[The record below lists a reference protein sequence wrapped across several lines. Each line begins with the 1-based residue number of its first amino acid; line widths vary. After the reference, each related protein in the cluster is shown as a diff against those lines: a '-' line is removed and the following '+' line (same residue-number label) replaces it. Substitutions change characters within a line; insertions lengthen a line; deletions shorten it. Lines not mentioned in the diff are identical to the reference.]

1 MDLDQF
7 KKILTWIII
16 IICLALVF
24 GVQYRAFGAS
34 GKTRT
39 AGSIASF
46 FHVNEIVDKWQLG
59 VLATVASVPLS
70 FVFLIIAYRAETFI
84 KKLLTSPAVDGG
96 SINAEAIPIPLIEE
110 IIKDIPE
117 PALPIVILV
126 LLFLVFGA
134 QIKFLYNRIETGVIY
149 IAGVAQRTNSIA
161 REFSTKL
168 LNNGD
173 NRRQQYEDIVNILEK
188 RRQHKLPLAEE
199 LENSSPE
206 SKLSFQLL
214 HLVKLDVPQFGL
226 RESLNRAIKENF
238 RGVAKSNENFQAVVS
253 QDKGK
258 NDSEDRISHEGKV
271 NLIISKIFNSGWFRT
286 FAAAAMFVIVCGL
299 YVGIVPTD
307 KEFFKEDEAI
317 WPQAKYIGSLVQTVV
332 QMVLA
337 TILPMVMGIVLFVR
351 RSERGRETV
360 IQTVTIVVIIVFFSS
375 LLINAPFAYQQ
386 RLEIYLGIGDLQAAT
401 EQGFGGR
408 AELVYVLS
416 HSIVPCMAVIV
427 LAVVDPEKT
436 LSVWDIAVTTVLV
449 SAGHFAAY
457 AAFERVS
464 GSQWGYYWH
473 QALLSGILSASA
485 LAILRIF
492 WWAPLQPQNVEGPGT
507 TAARSDGR

>member
-1 MDLDQF
+1 MDLDHLTE
-7 KKILTWIII
+7 ILTWIII
-16 IICLALVF
+16 LICLALVF
-24 GVQYRAFGAS
+24 GMQYRAFGAS
-34 GKTRT
+34 GKTRSP
-39 AGSIASF
+39 GSIASF
-46 FHVNEIVDKWQLG
+46 FHINEIVDKWQLG

-84 KKLLTSPAVDGG
+84 KKLLASPTVDSG
-96 SINAEAIPIPLIEE
+96 SINAETIPIPLIKE
-110 IIKDIPE
+110 IIDHIPD
-117 PALPIVILV
+117 PALPIVILI
-126 LLFLVFGA
+126 LLFLIFGA
-134 QIKFLYNRIETGVIY
+134 QIKFLYNRIETGTIY
-149 IAGVAQRTNSIA
+149 IAGVAQRTNSTA

-173 NRRQQYEDIVNILEK
+173 NRQQQYENIINVLEK

-226 RESLNRAIKENF
+226 RQSFNRVIKENF
-238 RGVAKSNENFQAVVS
+238 EGVAESSENLQAIVS
-253 QDKGK
+253 QDREKSDLEK
-258 NDSEDRISHEGKV
+258 RISHEGKV
-271 NLIISKIFNSGWFRT
+271 NSIISKIFNSGWFRVL
-286 FAAAAMFVIVCGL
+286 AAGAMFIIVCGL

-307 KEFFKEDEAI
+307 QEFFKEDEAV
-317 WPQAKYIGSLVQTVV
+317 WPQVKYIGSLVQTVV

-351 RSERGRETV
+351 RFERGKETV
-360 IQTVTIVVIIVFFSS
+360 IETVTIVVIIVFLSS

-416 HSIVPCMAVIV
+416 HSIIPCMAVIV
-427 LAVVDPEKT
+427 LAVVDPGKT
-436 LSVWDIAVTTVLV
+436 LSVWDIAITTVLV

-473 QALLSGILSASA
+473 QALLSGVLSASA